1 MTDWQRCPFLCEMR
15 DFEPGIGNQV
25 IGYLCKAQCK
35 DCPAHNNTVN
45 TLQAE
50 NEKLKSDLDGQS
62 LVSKIA
68 YADIR
73 KLGDENERLKR
84 ELEIQK
90 NLTRQQ
96 CFLTE
101 EAYKETDKWK
111 KMFYDL
117 ADKQASVSTDPRVV
131 IVGKDNNVRTN
142 APDNNV
148 GTMNGEKE

>member
-1 MTDWQRCPFLCEMR
+1 MNIPPCPFLCELR
-15 DFEPGIGNQV
+15 DFEIGMENQV

-35 DCPAHNNTVN
+35 NCPAHNNTVN

-50 NEKLKSDLDGQS
+50 NEKLKSDLDGQK

-84 ELEIQK
+84 EILRIKMLLVFRRDVLLRAMNSFDGVE
-90 NLTRQQ
+90 LT
-96 CFLTE
+96 CEYNALNSIIE
-101 EAYKETDKWK
+101 
-111 KMFYDL
+111 
-117 ADKQASVSTDPRVV
+117 S
-131 IVGKDNNVRTN
+131 IN

-148 GTMNGEKE
+148 GTMESEVKDE

>member
-35 DCPAHNNTVN
+35 DCPAHNNTVKA
-45 TLQAE
+45 LQAE
-50 NEKLKSDLDGQS
+50 LERLKADLDAQKS
-62 LVSKIA
+62 VSKLA

-73 KLGDENERLKR
+73 NLGYENERLKR

-90 NLTRQQ
+90 NLTRQR

-117 ADKQASVSTDPRVV
+117 ADKQASVSTDPIVV